1 MANVEVRLPSP
12 PLDTAPRTLPRQ
24 SVNGSESAAPDRRQQ
39 APPPV
44 RVFLCEVAGVLAAL
58 ARRIVFWRR
67 RLNVLNRFLTWRK
80 VRRRQLCRQWLR
92 QSRVILPEP
101 DQRCRR
107 NSVEA
112 VP

>member
-1 MANVEVRLPSP
+1 MADLEVRLLASL
-12 PLDTAPRTLPRQ
+12 LDTAPRTLRRQPRD
-24 SVNGSESAAPDRRQQ
+24 GSKTAGADRRDHARHQ
-39 APPPV
+39 V
-44 RVFLCEVAGVLAAL
+44 R
-58 ARRIVFWRR
+58 RW
-67 RLNVLNRFLTWRK
+67 NVLNRFLTWRK
-80 VRRRQLCRQWLR
+80 IRRLRLYRRWLR

>member
-1 MANVEVRLPSP
+1 MADLEVRLLASL
-12 PLDTAPRTLPRQ
+12 LDTVPRTLRRQPRD
-24 SVNGSESAAPDRRQQ
+24 GSKTAGPDRRDH
-39 APPPV
+39 ARHPV
-44 RVFLCEVAGVLAAL
+44 RG
-58 ARRIVFWRR
+58 W
-67 RLNVLNRFLTWRK
+67 NVLNRFLTWRK
-80 VRRRQLCRQWLR
+80 VRRIRLYRQWLG